1 MFKLNLPQYPL
12 KIKPKGTKYQI
23 WDTLR
28 LKFVALTPEEWV
40 RQNFTAFLIQERGFP
55 QTLMNNEIPV
65 ELNGMQKRCDT
76 LVWSNPEHQPLV
88 IVEYKSPKV
97 KITQDT
103 FDQIIRY
110 NISLKVPY
118 LIISNGLQ
126 HYCCEIDYRDNS
138 YRYLK
143 EIPNYKELKLK
154 KESMKPLFIQY
165 PKCGTCRKASKFL
178 IEHGVEVDTRDIT
191 IDNPNKEELR
201 SWIETSKL
209 PIKKFF
215 NTSGVIYKE
224 MKLKDK
230 IDGYTTE
237 ELLDLLAS
245 DGKLVKRPLLIQ
257 ESSVIVGFKEQ
268 EWLECINK

>member
-12 KIKPKGTKYQI
+12 KIQPKGSKYQI
-23 WDTLR
+23 WDQLR
-28 LKFVALTPEEWV
+28 GKFVALTPEEWV
-40 RQNFTAFLIQERGFP
+40 RQNFTAFLIHERGFP

-76 LVWSNPEHQPLV
+76 LVWSNPEHRPMV
-88 IVEYKSPKV
+88 IIEYKSPKV
-97 KITQDT
+97 KITQET
-103 FDQIIRY
+103 FDQIVRY
-110 NISLKVPY
+110 NITLKVPY

-143 EIPNYKELKLK
+143 EIPNYKDLKLK

-165 PKCGTCRKASKFL
+165 PKCGTCRKADKFL
-178 IEHGVEVDTRDIT
+178 NEQSIEVQSRDIT
-191 IDNPNKEELR
+191 IDNPTKEELR
-201 SWIETSKL
+201 SWIEMSAL

-224 MKLKDK
+224 MNLKDK
-230 IDGYTTE
+230 IGNLTTE

-257 ESSVIVGFKEQ
+257 DNSVKVGFKEE
-268 EWLECINK
+268 EWLEALSK